1 MRMLAMQY
9 CAQVVS
15 HVLRL
20 AQCSEKPTARLAA
33 DSFFLAYRLGA
44 AFLALYEPLAA
55 SAAFQKGL
63 ELEPGNAAMKLQA
76 EQSRSQADY
85 ERQCM
90 AAYRGL
96 YQRDLVL
103 KLRAVSHHG

>member
-1 MRMLAMQY
+1 M
-9 CAQVVS
+9 
-15 HVLRL
+15 
-20 AQCSEKPTARLAA
+20 LAA
-33 DSFFLAYRLGA
+33 DALSITCRLGA
-44 AFLALYEPLAA
+44 AYMALHDPLSA

-76 EQSRSQADY
+76 EHSRSQADY
-85 ERQCM
+85 EGQCM

-103 KLRAVSHHG
+103 KLRAVSHHEQAAH

>member
-1 MRMLAMQY
+1 MA
-9 CAQVVS
+9 C
-15 HVLRL
+15 
-20 AQCSEKPTARLAA
+20 
-33 DSFFLAYRLGA
+33 RLGA
-44 AFLALYEPLAA
+44 AYLALHEPRAA

-90 AAYRGL
+90 AVYRGL

-103 KLRAVSHHG
+103 KLRAVSHHKQFAH

>member
-1 MRMLAMQY
+1 MSR
-9 CAQVVS
+9 
-15 HVLRL
+15 HVLWL
-20 AQCSEKPTARLAA
+20 TQCSEKLEARLTANA
-33 DSFFLAYRLGA
+33 YTLAYRLGA
-44 AFLALYEPLAA
+44 AYLALHEPLAA

-76 EQSRSQADY
+76 EQSQADY

-90 AAYRGL
+90 AVYRGL

-103 KLRAVSHHG
+103 KLRAVSHHEPSAH

>member
-1 MRMLAMQY
+1 MLA
-9 CAQVVS
+9 AN
-15 HVLRL
+15 
-20 AQCSEKPTARLAA
+20 ANT
-33 DSFFLAYRLGA
+33 LAYRLGA
-44 AFLALYEPLAA
+44 AYLALYEPLAA
-55 SAAFQKGL
+55 SAAFRKGL

-103 KLRAVSHHG
+103 KLRAVSQYEQPAH